1 MKNKINLFKP
11 KKLKRVCKLFMLAGY
26 CALVCAAVLFSF
38 TSVLSLIAGSENNP
52 AYNFEAVLSKI
63 GSRGEEVAR
72 IQGALKNSG
81 YYLGG
86 IDGVFGVKTQEAL
99 MRFQE
104 ARGLTADGIA
114 GTQTLKALGLQI
126 DIQTANSEN
135 DINLLARL
143 ISAEARGEPYAA
155 QVAVGAVI
163 LNRVKHASFPNSI
176 SAVIYQPGAFQSI
189 KNGRFDQPV
198 SESAFRAARDALN
211 NIDPVAG
218 AVYFYNPKNP
228 ANAQFRSMPA
238 IANIGSFVFC

>member
-1 MKNKINLFKP
+1 
-11 KKLKRVCKLFMLAGY
+11 
-26 CALVCAAVLFSF
+26 
-38 TSVLSLIAGSENNP
+38 LISGSENKAP
-52 AYNFEAVLSKI
+52 AYNFEDVLSKL
-63 GSRGEEVAR
+63 GSRGEEVTQ
-72 IQGALKNSG
+72 IQAALKNFG
-81 YYLGG
+81 YYLDG

-104 ARGLTADGIA
+104 ARGFTADGIA

-126 DIQTANSEN
+126 DIQTANNEN
-135 DINLLARL
+135 GINLLARL

-176 SAVIYQPGAFQSI
+176 SAVIYQPDAFASI

-211 NIDPVAG
+211 NIDPSGG
-218 AVYFYNPKNP
+218 AVYFYNPKSSS
-228 ANAQFRSMPA
+228 ANQAFRDRPV
-238 IANIGSFVFC
+238 IASIGSFAFS